1 MTPANSVP
9 FAEHISELRKRFMW
23 ILLFVVIGGAAG
35 YVLHDKLMYILQLP
49 LHDSLYYTT
58 PAGALALL

>member
-49 LHDSLYYTT
+49 LHDSLY
-58 PAGALALL
+58 